1 MIIIKVDKSIEKA
14 LKKYK
19 NKWRKLK
26 IGQDLKEARYYTKK
40 SVKNRKKKLKAIYVE
55 EKYGDSSE

>member
-1 MIIIKVDKSIEKA
+1 MIIIKVDKGIEKA

-26 IGQDLKEARYYTKK
+26 IGEELRNRKKYEKK
-40 SVKNRKKKLKAIYVE
+40 SAKNRKKKLKAIYIE
-55 EKYGDSSE
+55 EKYGDSKQ

>member
-1 MIIIKVDKSIEKA
+1 MIIIKVDKGIEKA

-26 IGQDLKEARYYTKK
+26 IGEELRNRKKYEKK
-40 SVKNRKKKLKAIYVE
+40 SAKNRKKKLKAIDIE
-55 EKYGDSSE
+55 EKYGDSKQ